1 MTDITK
7 LVEIG
12 LQALKVKAP
21 SKEFSVETC
30 KKAFD
35 GEISNNFGC
44 KNMADFMRIKPDVFE
59 LLQEMADE
67 YLPARLNATL
77 AQFAE
82 IKQVAQGQKVE
93 FRLRKGWQRG
103 KSFVTQVAPSGQYE
117 TFRLDVSQFTVP
129 VKAYGAGA
137 VVEWERFLNGQESFV
152 ELMQIIAEGIEDR
165 IYEQIQ
171 GLLQA
176 QRTSMPIS
184 NYQTHNGFD
193 TTKMDTILAAVR
205 AYGRPEIW
213 CTQEFAGTITN
224 MANFVPSTGT
234 PNVPTADL
242 DDIRNQGYVGVYKGA
257 RVIVMP
263 QSFKDETNT
272 EKIMD
277 PQYAY
282 IIPAG
287 EERIVKIIMEGDT
300 QIREYDKDTGGMDW
314 STGIQ
319 MYKKVGLAIV
329 TNPNYWGI
337 YENTDLA

>member
-35 GEISNNFGC
+35 GEIANNFGC
-44 KNMADFMRIKPDVFE
+44 KNMSDFMRIKPDIFE

-77 AQFAE
+77 GQFAE
-82 IKQVAQGQKVE
+82 IKQVEQGNKIE
-93 FRLRKGWQRG
+93 FKLRKGWQRG

-117 TFRLDVSQFTVP
+117 TFRLDIASFTVP

-171 GLLQA
+171 GLLQGQA
-176 QRTSMPIS
+176 NSMPS
-184 NYQTHNGFD
+184 ANVKTDNKFD
-193 TTKMDTILAAVR
+193 PVKMDALLGVVR

-213 CTQEFAGTITN
+213 CTQEFASTITN
-224 MANFVPSTGT
+224 MASFVPSVGT
-234 PNVPTADL
+234 PNVPNGDL
-242 DDIRNQGYVGVYKGA
+242 EDIRNQGYVGVYKGA
-257 RVIVMP
+257 RVIVLP
-263 QSFKDETNT
+263 QSFTDETNS
-272 EKIMD
+272 EKVMN

-282 IIPAG
+282 VIPAG
-287 EERIVKIIMEGDT
+287 EERIVKIVMEGDT
-300 QIREYDKDTGGMDW
+300 QMREYDKDTGGMDW
-314 STGIQ
+314 STGLQ
-319 MYKKVGLAIV
+319 MYKKVGLAVV

-337 YENTDLA
+337 YQNTALV

>member
-44 KNMADFMRIKPDVFE
+44 KNMADFMRIKPDIFE

-82 IKQVAQGQKVE
+82 IKQVAQGSKVE
-93 FRLRKGWQRG
+93 FKLRKGWQRG

-171 GLLQA
+171 GLLQGQA
-176 QRTSMPIS
+176 DVMPTANVES
-184 NYQTHNGFD
+184 DNKFVPA
-193 TTKMDTILAAVR
+193 KMDSLLAVVR

-213 CTQEFAGTITN
+213 CTQEFAATITN
-224 MANFVPSTGT
+224 QVGFQAAN
-234 PNVPTADL
+234 PTIPAADL
-242 DDIRNQGYVGVYKGA
+242 DDIRNQGYVGMYHGA
-257 RVIVMP
+257 RVIVLP
-263 QSFKDETNT
+263 QSFADETNS
-272 EKIMD
+272 EKIMN
-277 PQYAY
+277 PQFAY
-282 IIPAG
+282 VIPAG

-329 TNPNYWGI
+329 TNPNYWAI
-337 YENTDLA
+337 YQNTALV

>member
-35 GEISNNFGC
+35 GEIANNFGC
-44 KNMADFMRIKPDVFE
+44 KNMADFMRIKPDIFE

-171 GLLQA
+171 GLLQGQA
-176 QRTSMPIS
+176 DVMPTANVES
-184 NYQTHNGFD
+184 DNKFVPA
-193 TTKMDTILAAVR
+193 KMDSLLAVVR
-205 AYGRPEIW
+205 AYGTPEIW
-213 CTQEFAGTITN
+213 CTQEFASTITN
-224 MANFVPSTGT
+224 QVGFQAAN
-234 PNVPTADL
+234 PNIPAADL
-242 DDIRNQGYVGVYKGA
+242 DDIRRQGYVGMYHAA
-257 RVIVMP
+257 RVIVLP
-263 QSFKDETNT
+263 QSFKDETNS
-272 EKIMD
+272 EKIMN
-277 PQYAY
+277 PQFAY

-329 TNPNYWGI
+329 TNPNYWAI
-337 YENTDLA
+337 YQNTALV

>member
-1 MTDITK
+1 MTDINK

-12 LQALKVKAP
+12 LKALNVNP
-21 SKEFSVETC
+21 SKEFSVQDC

-44 KNMADFMRIKPDVFE
+44 KNVADFMRDIFE

-77 AQFAE
+77 GQFAE
-82 IKQVAQGQKVE
+82 IRQVGQGQKVE
-93 FRLRKGWQRG
+93 FKLRKGYQRG
-103 KSFVTQVAPSGQYE
+103 KTFVTQVAPSGQYE
-117 TFRLDVSQFTVP
+117 TFRLDIAQFTVP

-152 ELMQIIAEGIEDR
+152 ELMQIIAEGMEDR

-171 GLLQA
+171 GLLQGQA
-176 QRTSMPIS
+176 SVMPS
-184 NYQTHNGFD
+184 ANVKTDNKFD
-193 TTKMDTILAAVR
+193 AANMDALLAVVR

-213 CTQEFAGTITN
+213 CTQEFAATITN
-224 MANFVPSTGT
+224 MSAFVPSVGT
-234 PNVPTADL
+234 PNVPAADL
-242 DDIRNQGYVGVYKGA
+242 EDVRNQGYVGVYKGA

-263 QSFKDETNT
+263 QSFTDETNSV
-272 EKIMD
+272 KIMN

-282 IIPAG
+282 VIPAG

-300 QIREYDKDTGGMDW
+300 QIREYDKDSGGMDW

-337 YENTDLA
+337 YQNTNLA